1 MKTFQ
6 TLILLLI
13 SSFSFAQKLNH
24 VSLVVSLQPELTF
37 SHPPSGQMDQLG
49 SQTVPGGGVYV
60 GIQYNTMARVF
71 MRAGAAYT
79 SRKVFAYEPLELTRL
94 PEPYYDTITPPNIL
108 RAIQYRLL
116 SFPFGLGYEFLNI
129 KKTTVFAHA
138 IISPNY
144 LFSVNYNNLYTG
156 KHWFKKDYLLG
167 VSFSIGAGADYSLT
181 SHVKLSGSFDYSITN
196 SVKKDYYLNDV
207 AVKHSILQLSL
218 GAKLRL

>member
-1 MKTFQ
+1 MKTFP
-6 TLILLLI
+6 TFLLLLI

-37 SHPPSGQMDQLG
+37 SHPPSGPMDQIG
-49 SQTVPGGGVYV
+49 SKTVAGGGVYV
-60 GIQYNTMARVF
+60 GIQYNTLGRVF

-79 SRKVFAYEPLELTRL
+79 SRKVLAYEPLELTRL
-94 PEPYYDTITPPNIL
+94 PEPYYDTIVPPYMIGT
-108 RAIQYRLL
+108 IQYRLL
-116 SFPFGLGYEFLNI
+116 SFPFGLGYEFLKI
-129 KKTTVFAHA
+129 KKTTVFAQA

-144 LFSVNYNNLYTG
+144 LFSVNYHSTYTG

-181 SHVKLSGSFDYSITN
+181 SHIKLSGSFDYSITN
-196 SVKKDYYLNDV
+196 SVKKDYYLNDE

-218 GAKLRL
+218 GANLRL